1 MEIEEEAGD
10 EEGCEDVD
18 EEGQIR
24 EADIDNQDVV
34 MTGADEGPAPTDPS
48 AGNTL
53 PPVRAQSTN
62 DAEEGEVTEEE
73 EEEDEDEDMDWGD
86 LTDDESEKR
95 PVFDCIC
102 IIFEDD
108 DETGERRCTFCE

>member
-1 MEIEEEAGD
+1 MDI
-10 EEGCEDVD
+10 D

-24 EADIDNQDVV
+24 EADNDNQDVV
-34 MTGADEGPAPTDPS
+34 MSESKLVGATEGPVAPAPADPS
-48 AGNTL
+48 VGDTL
-53 PPVRAQSTN
+53 PPNTDV
-62 DAEEGEVTEEE
+62 EEGEVTEEDE
-73 EEEDEDEDMDWGD
+73 DEDEDEDMDWGD

-108 DETGERRCTFCE
+108 DESGERRCTFCE